1 MAANG
6 DKGRDWPVENL
17 IAKALIQIDFHPNFA
32 KANWQLRLGFLQSQY
47 FNDLRFKVHKVHIPI

>member
-17 IAKALIQIDFHPNFA
+17 IAKALIQIAFHPNFA
-32 KANWQLRLGFLQSQY
+32 KAN
-47 FNDLRFKVHKVHIPI
+47 